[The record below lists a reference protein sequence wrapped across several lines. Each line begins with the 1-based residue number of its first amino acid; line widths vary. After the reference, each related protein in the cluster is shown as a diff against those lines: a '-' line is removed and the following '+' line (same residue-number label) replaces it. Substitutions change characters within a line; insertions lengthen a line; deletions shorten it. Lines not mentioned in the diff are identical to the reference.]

1 MFKYFCFCSF
11 TILLICILGYRM
23 PAPDGTPDEIYR
35 LMLRCWEY
43 EPEKRPHFDQIYT
56 VVETLSQAYL

>member
-1 MFKYFCFCSF
+1 MLLRHIKY
-11 TILLICILGYRM
+11 IYAQLLGYRM
-23 PAPDGTPDEIYR
+23 PASDGTPDEIHR

-43 EPEKRPHFDQIYT
+43 EPEKRPHFDQIYA